1 MLWEPVSCGHRYLTV
16 LTHFQAL
23 WCFWTLSNYSGAFS
37 RPNSHWRCCRQ
48 HAKTRFITQSEP
60 SILPTAR
67 AVCRLT
73 CGFIGSFQLVF
84 VITQLVKELPAAA
97 LRAGVCYGWS
107 GCTLTDSLGLCKH
120 PAMTVPFC
128 VVRWDDS
135 QKPNSMWSSFFL
147 SFFFPMLF
155 FFFACLEK
163 YVALFLY
170 ASKCSN
176 TIETL
181 FWKICQPYIYI
192 HYCWFHCL
200 SILAKFLRFFLKYII
215 D

>member
-1 MLWEPVSCGHRYLTV
+1 MLWEPVSCGHRYLTI

-147 SFFFPMLF
+147 SFFSPCF
-155 FFFACLEK
+155 FFFLLVLK
-163 YVALFLY
+163 NMWL
-170 ASKCSN
+170 CSCMPQSVQTRSRHSSGRFAN
-176 TIETL
+176 LTSTYITAGFTAYL
-181 FWKICQPYIYI
+181 FWLN
-192 HYCWFHCL
+192 F
-200 SILAKFLRFFLKYII
+200 SDFF
-215 D
+215 